1 MILFAC
7 LFVYLKLMGTWY
19 SVRWYMPNFFK
30 WSDDAWDYSHTF
42 SMKEGMEDGFLLTR
56 NFRYGSH
63 GNRYIKEILQQEL
76 QKW

>member
-1 MILFAC
+1 
-7 LFVYLKLMGTWY
+7 
-19 SVRWYMPNFFK
+19 MPNFFK